1 MNDSAFNFNDA
12 DKQRSLSI
20 IPPGIY
26 RLRAKVKMFNGDRNY
41 PLRPAKSGR
50 TEGLDL
56 ELTVVGGGHRGAKLR
71 DLITVT
77 FDDRE
82 YDDPD
87 IMPLDADAT
96 ERFRTAVRIGRG
108 KLRTILESAHAIA
121 PDDDSEP
128 AKEKRTIKSWLDF
141 DGIEFWAHVDTRKG
155 TNGYQDRSE
164 IKYVITPDLP
174 NWPREAARQPRQ
186 VVPLAKELDDEISF

>member
-1 MNDSAFNFNDA
+1 MSKIFNFNDA
-12 DKQRSLSI
+12 EKQRNLSI
-20 IPPGIY
+20 IPPGVY
-26 RLRAKVKMFNGDRNY
+26 RLRAKVRMFNGDRDY

-56 ELTVVGGGHRGAKLR
+56 ELTVIGGEHSSAKLR

-87 IMPLDADAT
+87 ITPLDAT

-108 KLRTILESAHAIA
+108 KLRTILESAHAID
-121 PDDDSEP
+121 PDDDSEL

-141 DGIEFWAHVDTRKG
+141 DGIEFWAYVDTRKG

-164 IKYVITPDLP
+164 IKYVITPNLP
-174 NWPREAARQPRQ
+174 NWPREAVRQPRQ
-186 VVPLAKELDDEISF
+186 VVPLAKEMDDEIPY